1 MLTIDLPTEIETRL
15 ETAAKSV
22 GKTKD
27 LCVRDAILD
36 YLEDLEDY
44 LIASQRM
51 HDIQSGKTT
60 PIPHQD
66 VMNEYALDT

>member
-1 MLTIDLPTEIETRL
+1 MLTIDLPEDIETRL
-15 ETAAKSV
+15 EAAAKST

-27 LCVRDAILD
+27 ACIRDAILE

-60 PIPHQD
+60 TISHQD
-66 VMNEYALDT
+66 VMKDYALDT